1 MRFVFFIIAL
11 ILVNAP
17 CHAQL
22 KEFAHIYDVPADENI
37 PNTLQLEK
45 EYRKSVS
52 DYDWHYDFS
61 WNIPPVFDKEFSANI
76 QYFGNVEKRINSAD
90 EEKLLQELKRIPPV
104 FYPYIGPM
112 LYKVPGLSGKIL
124 DLPGIKGTKHQFP
137 KRIASKL
144 SNIPNIEFVSPEL
157 YIFLMPQIFG
167 ENTGS
172 LEFPQLSDSRPNIP
186 AVRIKRAFLDRL
198 AEKVPAQD
206 FALDAPQKKKKDN
219 PRHYNADQNT
229 PLSTADVSAF
239 IDTLDVLQNF
249 QSSGRHEIDFIA
261 IGGLISYWDEKNGI
275 DKNVSFLKSAVNPC
289 QSIARK
295 VKWLGLRNEFQQVIG
310 TQAFGLD
317 DWAYTCDKTL
327 KAFRAASQNNA
338 YTTTLNLLKKG
349 YAYKMINQF
358 SYYTPQERQTHKY
371 FIEAVIQMFD
381 STPENIA
388 AIRPEV
394 DRLREK
400 LLPFNANILGSP
412 LVMP

>member
-11 ILVNAP
+11 MLINVP

-37 PNTLQLEK
+37 PNKLQLEK

-76 QYFGNVEKRINSAD
+76 QYFGNVEKRISSAD

-144 SNIPNIEFVSPEL
+144 SQIPNIEFVSPEL
-157 YIFLMPQIFG
+157 YIYLMPQIFG

-172 LEFPQLSDSRPNIP
+172 LEFPQPSSHRPNIP

-206 FALDAPQKKKKDN
+206 FALNAPQKKEKDN
-219 PRHYNADQNT
+219 YRHYNADQNT

-239 IDTLDVLQNF
+239 IDTLDGLQNF
-249 QSSGRHEIDFIA
+249 QRSGRHEIDFIA

-295 VKWLGLRNEFQQVIG
+295 VKWLGLRSEFQQVIG

-358 SYYTPQERQTHKY
+358 SYYTPQERQNHKY

>member
-11 ILVNAP
+11 MLINAP
-17 CHAQL
+17 CRAQL
-22 KEFAHIYDVPADENI
+22 KEYAHLYDVPADENI
-37 PNTLQLEK
+37 PDMRQLEK
-45 EYRKSVS
+45 EYKKSVS

-61 WNIPPVFDKEFSANI
+61 WNIPPVFDKEFSTDI
-76 QYFGNVEKRINSAD
+76 QRFGNIEKRINSAD
-90 EEKLLQELKRIPPV
+90 EEKLLRELKRIPPV
-104 FYPYIGPM
+104 FYPYLGPM
-112 LYKVPGLSGKIL
+112 LHNVPGLSGKIL

-137 KRIASKL
+137 KQIASRL

-157 YIFLMPQIFG
+157 YIYLMPQIFG

-172 LEFPQLSDSRPNIP
+172 LEFPQMSSRRPSIP
-186 AVRIKRAFLDRL
+186 AVRIKRAFLNQL
-198 AEKVPAQD
+198 LEKVPAQD
-206 FALDAPQKKKKDN
+206 FALNAAKKEKGN
-219 PRHYNADQNT
+219 PRHYSADLST

-239 IDTLDVLQNF
+239 IDTLDGLQSF
-249 QSSGRHEIDFIA
+249 QNSGRNEIDFIA
-261 IGGLISYWDEKNGI
+261 VSGLISYWDEKNGI

-289 QSIARK
+289 QSIVRK
-295 VKWLGLRNEFQQVIG
+295 VKWLGLRSEFQQIIG
-310 TQAFGLD
+310 AQAFGLD

-358 SYYTPQERQTHKY
+358 SYYTPEERETHKY

-381 STPENIA
+381 STPENVA
-388 AIRPEV
+388 AVRPEV
-394 DRLREK
+394 NRLREK

-412 LVMP
+412 LIMP